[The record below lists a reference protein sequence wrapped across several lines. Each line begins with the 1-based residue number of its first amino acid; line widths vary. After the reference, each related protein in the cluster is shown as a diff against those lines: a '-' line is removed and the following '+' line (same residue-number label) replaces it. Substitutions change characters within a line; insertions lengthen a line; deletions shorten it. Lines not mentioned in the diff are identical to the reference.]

1 MDNMTYINENEGT
14 CATVTQTKKGF
25 VVCFIDIDVP
35 DGIFESRIFQDQK
48 EANRKARYWVHGVLT
63 KDIL

>member
-1 MDNMTYINENEGT
+1 MDNMTYINETEGT

-25 VVCFIDIDVP
+25 VVCFIDTDTP
-35 DGIFESRIFQDQK
+35 DGIVESRIFQDQK
-48 EANRKARYWVHGVLT
+48 EANRTARYWVHGVLT